1 METLPDNL
9 PVGGTFSLL
18 RRVGAVDLNSLRIT
32 RLRRRQSLTM
42 TEAMLS
48 HRFRIRVKFLHD
60 LLDSSKTL
68 NGLGS
73 VAFHLPIK
81 QGIFHLSG
89 GSSELVGGQRE
100 TLIRLSMGD
109 MNQQYRGC
117 RGHMDFRQLNLCS
130 GGGVQV
136 TGIRL
141 GWRVDLSTR

>member
-18 RRVGAVDLNSLRIT
+18 RLVGAVELNSLRIT

-48 HRFRIRVKFLHD
+48 HRIRVKFLHD

-81 QGIFHLSG
+81 QGIFHLGG

-100 TLIRLSMGD
+100 TLIRLSMGG
-109 MNQQYRGC
+109 MNQQYRGG
-117 RGHMDFRQLNLCS
+117 RGHMDFRQLNLRS